1 MDGDVHTNAD
11 QFVWQ
16 IPVGSDSDGTPR
28 AQTLKPGEQ
37 SPDALS
43 KFQALPVIVS
53 YMHVVNIHVGA
64 YIAGDA
70 NEF

>member
-1 MDGDVHTNAD
+1 MDGVVYTNAD

-28 AQTLKPGEQ
+28 TQALKPGEQ
-37 SPDALS
+37 SPAALS

-53 YMHVVNIHVGA
+53 YMHVVNIGA
-64 YIAGDA
+64 YIWGDA